1 MKEIIEL
8 LKGET
13 TLLYGQPLVGKT
25 LSTVVL
31 AKILKQETQKPAFL
45 IWSDAN
51 LLGSYGEF
59 LKKLSEAEVKYIDN
73 PNTLEYV
80 LRAAKAN
87 ADKYSMFV
95 VDSLTGFQEAIMAKE
110 GIDSPRTTLLL
121 GRLSLMVAR
130 HLREISANFNIPT
143 IMIAHQTAVFAQD
156 PQILGP
162 FSGKT
167 RKPSIVTKALRNVTL
182 LVYQYINEKEK
193 PVWLIEDIRSSA
205 EKVEKY
211 PKGTTLQLNI
221 KIR

>member
-1 MKEIIEL
+1 MQDLVEL

-13 TLLYGQPLVGKT
+13 TLLYGQPMVGKT
-25 LSTVVL
+25 LSTVIL

-51 LLGSYGEF
+51 LLGSYGDF
-59 LKKLSEAEVKYIDN
+59 LKKLSGAEVKYIDN
-73 PNTLEYV
+73 ANTLEYV
-80 LRAAKAN
+80 LRAKKNEAE
-87 ADKYSMFV
+87 KYSMFV
-95 VDSLTGFQEAIMAKE
+95 VDSLTGFQESIMAKE

-156 PQILGP
+156 PQVLGP

-167 RKPSIVTKALRNVTL
+167 RKPAIVTKALRNVTL
-182 LVYQYINEKEK
+182 LIYQYINEKEK

-211 PKGTTLQLNI
+211 PKGTILELNI